1 MIVLD
6 DGRMRVEVAPERGA
20 EIRFAGRSGGDNV
33 LAFYDWAAPQPAGAA
48 PLGYGDPELDW
59 LSGYRGGWQE
69 VFPNAGAPCT
79 VAGVPLPMHGEASVA
94 PWEVLAADARSATLR
109 VAARLPL
116 VLERRM
122 TLDPDRA
129 ALRIEETVTNESDLE
144 MPFLLGHHPAFEALP
159 GMQIDLPG
167 ARIEPIPAE
176 GVVREGDAFH
186 PRRPEGWAALRDAAG
201 GRGIA
206 LAWDLETMP
215 DVWVWHEIGGT
226 SMPFYGRS
234 RIVAVE
240 PMTHSPGDGL
250 AAAVA
255 AGSAHLLAGR
265 ATHTSWLTLALFDA
279 DERPVRGVARDGRV
293 SR

>member
-79 VAGVPLPMHGEASVA
+79 VAGVPLPMHGEASIA

-167 ARIEPIPAE
+167 ARIEPTRSTPA
-176 GVVREGDAFH
+176 G
-186 PRRPEGWAALRDAAG
+186 RRAG
-201 GRGIA
+201 RRCA
-206 LAWDLETMP
+206 TPPA
-215 DVWVWHEIGGT
+215 
-226 SMPFYGRS
+226 
-234 RIVAVE
+234 
-240 PMTHSPGDGL
+240 
-250 AAAVA
+250 A
-255 AGSAHLLAGR
+255 AGSRSRG
-265 ATHTSWLTLALFDA
+265 TSRRCRTCGSGTRSAA
-279 DERPVRGVARDGRV
+279 PRCRSTGARGSSPS